1 MHTDATTHWLGF
13 YLVGERHGHTE
24 RRAGVEII
32 LIQPIEYRIGLGNCH
47 GGEIGGQKRLSPH
60 CAGFVVWSCLH
71 FCQRLRQIG
80 AQVFNV
86 LNPD

>member
-32 LIQPIEYRIGLGNCH
+32 LIEPIEYRIGLGNCH
-47 GGEIGGQKRLSPH
+47 GGEIDGQKDEARIARASL
-60 CAGFVVWSCLH
+60 C
-71 FCQRLRQIG
+71 G
-80 AQVFNV
+80 AVYI
-86 LNPD
+86 LASA